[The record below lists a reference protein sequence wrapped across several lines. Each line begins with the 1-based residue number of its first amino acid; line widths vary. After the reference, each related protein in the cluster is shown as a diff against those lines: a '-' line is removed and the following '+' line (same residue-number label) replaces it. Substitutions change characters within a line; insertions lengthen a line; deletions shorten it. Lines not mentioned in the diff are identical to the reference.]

1 MLRLTRILLV
11 AVLFVSGI
19 GRLRADDLDEF
30 VTGVIRERHIPAVS
44 LAVVKDGRL
53 VRSAGYG
60 VADLEHGVGAVP
72 ETVYK
77 LGSVSKQFIAAGI
90 MLLVQDRKLA
100 LTDTVGTFL
109 PDAPASWGGIS
120 VRHLLTH
127 TSGLVRESPGFQ
139 PYTATPDI
147 DVIRAAFTR
156 PLDFKTGDEYRY
168 SNLGYYTLAEI
179 VTRVSGKPWP
189 AFLHERIF
197 SPLGMADTQPTT
209 VADLVPRR
217 ARGYVWS
224 DRFTNAEDW
233 TAVRPSAAFL
243 STVLDMAKWEV
254 ALQTDRILTPASKQ
268 QMWTRVRLND
278 GSEYPYGFAWELDD
292 FPPGG
297 FSTGVAMIRHEGSIP
312 GFRAAYGR
320 LPKQSL
326 AVVVLSNL
334 EGAALD
340 SIVAGVAVHY
350 APDLLPAARQRWEPQ
365 ALGLK

>member
-127 TSGLVRESPGFQ
+127 TSGL
-139 PYTATPDI
+139 
-147 DVIRAAFTR
+147 
-156 PLDFKTGDEYRY
+156 
-168 SNLGYYTLAEI
+168 
-179 VTRVSGKPWP
+179 
-189 AFLHERIF
+189 
-197 SPLGMADTQPTT
+197 
-209 VADLVPRR
+209 
-217 ARGYVWS
+217 
-224 DRFTNAEDW
+224 
-233 TAVRPSAAFL
+233 
-243 STVLDMAKWEV
+243 
-254 ALQTDRILTPASKQ
+254 
-268 QMWTRVRLND
+268 
-278 GSEYPYGFAWELDD
+278 
-292 FPPGG
+292 
-297 FSTGVAMIRHEGSIP
+297 
-312 GFRAAYGR
+312 
-320 LPKQSL
+320 
-326 AVVVLSNL
+326 
-334 EGAALD
+334 
-340 SIVAGVAVHY
+340 
-350 APDLLPAARQRWEPQ
+350 
-365 ALGLK
+365 